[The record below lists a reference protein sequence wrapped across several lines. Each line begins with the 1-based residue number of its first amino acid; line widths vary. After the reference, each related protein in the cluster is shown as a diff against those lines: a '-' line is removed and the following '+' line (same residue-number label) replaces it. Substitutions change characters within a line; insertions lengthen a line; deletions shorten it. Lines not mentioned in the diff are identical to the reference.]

1 MKKKA
6 HLVHKNN
13 IQETDINTIDTTKER
28 LTAFQIIQK
37 DLDNVKEEMENDL
50 LYDEILHKH
59 QLLLDRN
66 NKNTKEEKEIIIKN
80 FEAYIKSLKNVDINK
95 DFFSTRK
102 QIGLSYGDAN
112 LDEDLHLSSH
122 LRILEV
128 LIPEI
133 IKNHSYNTDK
143 STESILS
150 LIKLVLFDY
159 RLIDKFKSE
168 ITNLEI
174 IKNINKIMDSIMN
187 VNKTNLLFDS
197 IDVTTEQ
204 TDNVASATEELS
216 ASVTSILSSVKSVS
230 TNTHKL
236 LEDISSGQQEIEISL
251 NDIVSLNQ
259 GFARTKANINDLVTD
274 IRNITSI
281 IEFIKNISEQ
291 TTLLAINASIEAS
304 RAGEDGKGFSVIA
317 DEIRSLSEQ
326 TTESVE
332 NIVKVI
338 KNVEE
343 DTRKVDRNTE
353 DLFEEL
359 EEKTHRAQKAIST
372 LDDIIKQTRE
382 VGNFAKN
389 MTDILDEQFVSTQ
402 KVKNF
407 LEDVIHYSAKVR
419 ELAKD
424 TGESI
429 YKVSK
434 EIENL
439 RRNTI
444 DLIPDLRHKHYLNIV
459 KTEEMVHQWWIYNA
473 ILGFHKFDEDE
484 KLSDNESRFWV
495 WYSRAKKNP
504 KLAISYAFK
513 KLEEEH
519 LELYHLEEKIKYI
532 LSKGKTSDANHLL
545 IDLQQK
551 TNEIS
556 HLLEIIEKEL

>member
-1 MKKKA
+1 MRKKA
-6 HLVHKNN
+6 RLVHKNN
-13 IQETDINTIDTTKER
+13 ILETDINTIDTTKER

-80 FEAYIKSLKNVDINK
+80 FETYVKSLRNVDINK

-122 LRILEV
+122 LRVLEI

-133 IKNHSYNTDK
+133 IKKYSYNTDK
-143 STESILS
+143 STETILS
-150 LIKLVLFDY
+150 LVKLTLFDY

-216 ASVTSILSSVKSVS
+216 ASVTSILSAVKSVS

-473 ILGFHKFDEDE
+473 ILGFHAFDEDE

-513 KLEEEH
+513 QLEEEH

-545 IDLQQK
+545 IDLQHK

>member
-13 IQETDINTIDTTKER
+13 ILETDINTIDTTKER

-95 DFFSTRK
+95 EFFSTRK

-122 LRILEV
+122 LRILEILV
-128 LIPEI
+128 PEI
-133 IKNHSYNTDK
+133 IKKHSYNTDK
-143 STESILS
+143 SAESILS
-150 LIKLVLFDY
+150 LVKLVLFDY

-216 ASVTSILSSVKSVS
+216 ASVTSILSAVKSVS

-473 ILGFHKFDEDE
+473 ILGFHEFDEGE

-513 KLEEEH
+513 QLEEEH